1 MVHLGF
7 VPWLSCGGSQGRRQ
21 ASIGRRVRA
30 TLKPAPKADSGRPD
44 DWILG
49 DQVGPT
55 CSHLKSELRRV
66 STLSRP
72 LCGPCLYRGSS
83 VTWRSEQSQVQGIV
97 QSGVKQNF
105 LNQLFLLVFTGTLAV
120 NGVSLNPWLKGGS
133 SILSWFLPF
142 PIQTF
147 PNLHFPS
154 NLSYLFY

>member
-1 MVHLGF
+1 MRQTQATSLTSVVHLGF

-21 ASIGRRVRA
+21 ASIGRRGRA

-55 CSHLKSELRRV
+55 CRHLKSGLRRV

-72 LCGPCLYRGSS
+72 LWGPRLYRGSS
-83 VTWRSEQSQVQGIV
+83 VTRKGEQSQVQWIV

-105 LNQLFLLVFTGTLAV
+105 SKSEPT
-120 NGVSLNPWLKGGS
+120 
-133 SILSWFLPF
+133 
-142 PIQTF
+142 
-147 PNLHFPS
+147 
-154 NLSYLFY
+154 LFYQSLRIARQDETSVLLPGVIIFGQSHR